1 MIDQK
6 FNNLVIFSDEKL
18 MNNNSYLI
26 IHNKQAV
33 LIDVANNW
41 NDISIFLK
49 KNNLKLIALILTHG
63 HFDHIIDIEK
73 LSSIPIYIN
82 ENEKNILDVENKQL
96 VRDFKIDYKKL
107 NIHYFLQD
115 KLNIAEFNFKIFHT
129 PGHTPGGVCIAY
141 ENYLFTG
148 DTIFTDSIGRY
159 DLMFSNLKDLI
170 KSIKT
175 ISKVNDNYIIFPGH
189 GTYGKKL
196 KIIKKHNNLLNSIIN
211 NDYE

>member
-189 GTYGKKL
+189 GTYGEKL

-211 NDYE
+211 NNYE

>member
-1 MIDQK
+1 MINQK

-41 NDISIFLK
+41 NDINIFLK

-115 KLNIAEFNFKIFHT
+115 KLNIPEFNFKIFHT

-159 DLMFSNLKDLI
+159 DLMFSNVKDLI

-175 ISKVNDNYIIFPGH
+175 IGKVNDNYIIFPGH
-189 GTYGKKL
+189 GRYGEKL

>member
-41 NDISIFLK
+41 NDINIFLK
-49 KNNLKLIALILTHG
+49 KNNLKLNALILTHG

-115 KLNIAEFNFKIFHT
+115 ELNIAEFNFKIFHT

-189 GTYGKKL
+189 GTYGEKL

-211 NDYE
+211 NNYE

>member
-41 NDISIFLK
+41 NDINIFLK

-82 ENEKNILDVENKQL
+82 ENEKNILNIENKQL

-115 KLNIAEFNFKIFHT
+115 ELNIAEFNFKIFHT

-159 DLMFSNLKDLI
+159 DLMFSNVKDLI

>member
-41 NDISIFLK
+41 NDINIFLK
-49 KNNLKLIALILTHG
+49 KNNLKLIALILTHA

-107 NIHYFLQD
+107 NIHYFLQE

-129 PGHTPGGVCIAY
+129 PGHTPGGVCVAY

-175 ISKVNDNYIIFPGH
+175 ISKVNDNYIILPGH
-189 GTYGKKL
+189 GTYGEKL